1 MQKIVLQNLLKLA
14 RNIAITAH
22 KEILTDYSQM
32 RKVREKLQRDVKII
46 ADQELD
52 SFIVEQLSIK
62 SDFPVLSEESGL
74 HQASNSK
81 KNYRWIVDPLDGSI
95 NFSRGIPICCISIA
109 FWQDMTPLFGVV
121 YDFNREELFTGIV
134 GEGAWLN
141 DLPISI
147 STTKNASNAI
157 LATGFPTSSDFS
169 KDALLKVVDNI
180 KRYQKIRLL
189 GSAALSLAYVACGKV
204 DVFQEKNIKIWD
216 VAAGIALVKAAGGMT
231 QLLPSKVKEIVT
243 VQASNSNLFEKYLK

>member
-1 MQKIVLQNLLKLA
+1 
-14 RNIAITAH
+14 
-22 KEILTDYSQM
+22 
-32 RKVREKLQRDVKII
+32 
-46 ADQELD
+46 
-52 SFIVEQLSIK
+52 
-62 SDFPVLSEESGL
+62 
-74 HQASNSK
+74 
-81 KNYRWIVDPLDGSI
+81 
-95 NFSRGIPICCISIA
+95 
-109 FWQDMTPLFGVV
+109 MTPLFGVV